1 MEIAANSLYSDG
13 IVNVFSDGSKQL
25 MRLRSKHVPQSQD
38 FWHVL
43 LDGET
48 IYELANR
55 YYGNEKI
62 WWLIADANRL
72 SNAINIAYLV
82 GQYLLIPNF
91 DNYILNRANED
102 NQSSEVIGELAEII
116 ESSDFVLD
124 SYFLRSFAPF
134 VPTVYGLIDSDS
146 GQLIDSDDVILGTI

>member
-1 MEIAANSLYSDG
+1 MEISANSLYSDG
-13 IVNVFSDGSKQL
+13 IVNVFLDGSKQL
-25 MRLRSKHVPQSQD
+25 TRLRNKYVPKSQD

-43 LDGET
+43 VDGET

-55 YYGNEKI
+55 YYGNEKV
-62 WWLIADANRL
+62 WWLIADANRI
-72 SNAINIAYLV
+72 SNVINIAYLV

-91 DNYILNRANED
+91 DNYVLNRANED